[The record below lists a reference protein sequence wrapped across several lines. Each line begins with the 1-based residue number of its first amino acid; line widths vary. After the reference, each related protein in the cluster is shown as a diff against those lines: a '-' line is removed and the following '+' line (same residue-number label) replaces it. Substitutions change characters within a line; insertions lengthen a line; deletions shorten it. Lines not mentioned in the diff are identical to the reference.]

1 MPKRKNRKS
10 QLTETLQWLSTTKR
24 KKKEVLRLTK
34 VIQQALP
41 KMNKKMTMKKIKRQ
55 TIRKKK
61 KKKKKKNWME
71 MVIK

>member
-1 MPKRKNRKS
+1 MRKRKNRKS
-10 QLTETLQWLSTTKR
+10 QLTEILQWLSTTKR
-24 KKKEVLRLTK
+24 KKKEVQRLTK
-34 VIQQALP
+34 GIQQALP
-41 KMNKKMTMKKIKRQ
+41 KMNKKMMMKKIKRQ

>member
-1 MPKRKNRKS
+1 
-10 QLTETLQWLSTTKR
+10 
-24 KKKEVLRLTK
+24 
-34 VIQQALP
+34 
-41 KMNKKMTMKKIKRQ
+41 MNKKMTMKKIKRQ